1 MWQGLRAHMVC
12 WKDSTPGTY
21 RPSGPLLNDGF
32 SAIRVSAGIC
42 VRVHRTARALAAP
55 KALLASPHNRQRR
68 LRRPG
73 AQPDPRARLFDFCL
87 SLQNSGA
94 ASSLLKISTP
104 GQDTREPLLHSFLED
119 VSEYEPGEARTARPG
134 DGTGMGGCRR
144 GRREEGALHGLLGGP
159 RRPFRNAHRGVGF
172 LRWAWAPGWPP
183 SGIMS
188 GLLGATTHCV
198 AAPRRSA
205 PRPAR
210 SSQVPPQV
218 PSARMQSLALHSD
231 CVMAPLRHGGATV
244 Q

>member
-1 MWQGLRAHMVC
+1 MLAGSKSSVNKRLEERNVWQGLRAHMVC

-55 KALLASPHNRQRR
+55 KALLASPHNRQRPPSAG
-68 LRRPG
+68 RP
-73 AQPDPRARLFDFCL
+73 ARSACARLFDFCL

-159 RRPFRNAHRGVGF
+159 VYCCTRSIFCARLGLPFLTASLTIHGERK
-172 LRWAWAPGWPP
+172 
-183 SGIMS
+183 
-188 GLLGATTHCV
+188 
-198 AAPRRSA
+198 
-205 PRPAR
+205 PA
-210 SSQVPPQV
+210 STP
-218 PSARMQSLALHSD
+218 
-231 CVMAPLRHGGATV
+231 
-244 Q
+244 